1 MAAKRVVV
9 IGAASAV
16 VAVAAFILI
25 APAFLR
31 PGADRLALVQT
42 PRDYGV
48 TFETVEFRPPDRP
61 IKLRAWWMPSEPAKA
76 AIILVHGGGDDNR
89 SLPYADGLKLA
100 HDLVGHGY
108 SVLAVDLRNYGES
121 DATPEGV
128 TFGDAESNDII
139 GAMNYLGTEHPGLR
153 YGGLGFSM
161 GGEAVLYAAARDPRL
176 EAIVATDTFAEVR
189 TVAANVVGAST
200 GLPRLV
206 VLPILWSAEHLHGV
220 PLGRGRA
227 IDVVGAIPP
236 RPVLLIQNEADP
248 IVPVDHCRRLAAAMP
263 GAEVWITAAPPA
275 ADPLIA
281 TQGRWG
287 MHTQSYKLYG
297 EEYVARVTRF
307 FDQRFVGRRTEADSV
322 VTP

>member
-9 IGAASAV
+9 VGAACVV

-25 APAFLR
+25 APALLR
-31 PGADRLALVQT
+31 PGANRLRIVQT
-42 PRDYGV
+42 PRDYGLA
-48 TFETVEFRPPDRP
+48 FETVEFRPPDRP
-61 IKLRAWWMPSEPAKA
+61 ITLRAWWMPSEPAKA

-121 DATPEGV
+121 DATSEGV

-176 EAIVATDTFAEVR
+176 EAIVTTDTFAEAR
-189 TVAANVVGAST
+189 TVAANFVGAST

-248 IVPVDHCRRLAAAMP
+248 IVPVEHCRRLAAAMP

-287 MHTQSYKLYG
+287 MHTRSYKLYPG
-297 EEYVARVTRF
+297 AYV
-307 FDQRFVGRRTEADSV
+307 G
-322 VTP
+322 